1 MTRPA
6 TRARNSLRLRLL
18 VTTVALVAIALGVSA
33 ILFERVARSVV
44 VDAVHSHLA
53 ARSTEVQ
60 TAVERF
66 QAERAFTVR
75 AWAEVD
81 AMQMSLDTADP
92 KFAEDYLRRVIQDQ
106 GGAIA
111 GAALLDPEGVI
122 VSAVRV
128 AAPHE
133 RRGVPVVL
141 RRGERLD
148 LPFVKEALAGRDA
161 AGVAPLAA
169 IVPNAG
175 LARTVLVAAP
185 IKDFAGDLCGAV
197 VGALSPTALSAL
209 ILDVNGAG
217 HFKPAVADAKGE
229 LILSL
234 PDAKPGPLQSLFA
247 TKGTPGALE
256 EVVGTDGEPALA
268 VRTGAGASSPGWQ
281 AVMLLPRREAY
292 DGLYW
297 LRGIL
302 GALFGLVLVAA
313 AFASVAALRH
323 ASRPLFDVTS
333 SMARV
338 AEGDL
343 STRLPDVYA
352 DELGYL
358 VKSFNTMVT
367 EVARSRDELQRTE
380 ALRREVEIA
389 HRIQTAILPISPAV
403 KGYEVAARMKPAD
416 DVGGDLYDLLAFDD
430 DNFWVLVGDVSGH
443 GINSGL
449 VMMMAQAAA
458 YGAIAENPKCAP
470 ADVISTVNRV
480 VHENVRQRMGRD
492 DYLTLMAARHVGD
505 GRFVAAGAHQPIFI
519 SRTDGAVDVVDPSG
533 PWCGLGPTVR
543 PPEYEFRVGPGETLC
558 LITDG
563 IVEAPGDHD
572 DLFGEDRLCE
582 TLAGPLGSAPAT
594 LAAIF
599 SRVEAFASMQ
609 PDDMTAV
616 VLRRKS

>member
-1 MTRPA
+1 
-6 TRARNSLRLRLL
+6 
-18 VTTVALVAIALGVSA
+18 
-33 ILFERVARSVV
+33 
-44 VDAVHSHLA
+44 
-53 ARSTEVQ
+53 
-60 TAVERF
+60 
-66 QAERAFTVR
+66 
-75 AWAEVD
+75 
-81 AMQMSLDTADP
+81 
-92 KFAEDYLRRVIQDQ
+92 
-106 GGAIA
+106 
-111 GAALLDPEGVI
+111 
-122 VSAVRV
+122 
-128 AAPHE
+128 
-133 RRGVPVVL
+133 
-141 RRGERLD
+141 
-148 LPFVKEALAGRDA
+148 
-161 AGVAPLAA
+161 
-169 IVPNAG
+169 
-175 LARTVLVAAP
+175 VLVAAP

-234 PDAKPGPLQSLFA
+234 PDAKAGPLQSLFA
-247 TKGTPGALE
+247 TQGTPGALE

-302 GALFGLVLVAA
+302 GALFGLVLVVA
-313 AFASVAALRH
+313 AFASVAALRQ

-352 DELGYL
+352 DELGDL

-458 YGAIAENPKCAP
+458 YGAIAEDPKCAP
-470 ADVISTVNRV
+470 AEVISTVNRV

-599 SRVEAFASMQ
+599 TRVEAFASMQ

>member
-1 MTRPA
+1 LGRPT

-81 AMQMSLDTADP
+81 AMQLSLDTADP

-209 ILDVNGAG
+209 ILDVNGTG

-234 PDAKPGPLQSLFA
+234 PDAKQGALQSLFA

-268 VRTGAGASSPGWQ
+268 VRTAAGVSSPGWQ
-281 AVMLLPRREAY
+281 AVMLLPRREAF
-292 DGLYW
+292 DGLSW

-302 GALFGLVLVAA
+302 GVLFGGVLVVAT
-313 AFASVAALRH
+313 FASVAALRQ

-352 DELGYL
+352 DELGDL
-358 VKSFNTMVT
+358 VKSFNGMVT

-389 HRIQTAILPISPAV
+389 HRIQTAILPVSPAV

-458 YGAIAENPKCAP
+458 YGAIAEDPKCAP
-470 ADVISTVNRV
+470 AEVISTVNRV

-492 DYLTLMAARHVGD
+492 DYLTLMAARHMGD

-519 SRTDGAVDVVDPSG
+519 SRANGAVDVVDPSG
-533 PWCGLGPTVR
+533 PWCGLGPMVR

-563 IVEAPGDHD
+563 VVEAPGDHD
-572 DLFGEDRLCE
+572 DLYGEDRLCAVL
-582 TLAGPLGSAPAT
+582 TGPLGSAPET
-594 LAAIF
+594 LAALF
-599 SRVEAFASMQ
+599 SSVETFASMQ
-609 PDDMTAV
+609 TDDMTAV
-616 VLRRKS
+616 VLRRKA